1 MSSMPFMPPR
11 TNPSAKE
18 RAGVEHALGVRDPSR
33 GLIDPRRHNF
43 VPFWDAVMMLALMF
57 TAIITP
63 VEVALID
70 EGACITVLWIL
81 NRVIDLLFMID
92 IIIIFNMAYQEE
104 GIKVTWVYSRKRI
117 GARYLRGYFWVDFL
131 SILPFWITGFVLL
144 DMPMGG
150 YWCSAASVPLSSG
163 LVTRADALADMA
175 VGGDTNDG
183 VVVRISATVKII
195 KLMRMI
201 KLARIAKASRVLKRV
216 GDDILMGKLE
226 MTFAQIKLIKMFL
239 WISLI
244 AHWQACMFS
253 LVASYIR
260 SESDAPTWI
269 DKYIDNQEAEGLSVG
284 IFDVYVAALYWSV
297 MTLTSI
303 GYGDIVPINTI
314 ERQFCCLYMVVAGI
328 SWTYVL
334 GTAAG
339 IAATLNPNAVLFQT
353 TMDQLNHFMRQRR
366 LPREMRMRLRDFFS
380 SARRVHQVTGD
391 AELLAKMS
399 PLLQGTVACC
409 ANKPWLDQIWF
420 LRDLDTTREE
430 RDFVAD
436 LSMKLRVAAFV
447 SDERLPLGQL
457 YILCKGMVV
466 RLWRFHGANL
476 NSVWGEDMLLGSR
489 DLMCH
494 AQAVALT
501 YVEAFT
507 LNKNQF
513 DEVAALNPKPMQRV
527 RQRMRK
533 KMMQRAVLKYMC
545 RKNGINGK
553 DQPRSFVTHEAANGY
568 TYVNED
574 ESLARKLDK
583 VLLAKYPQNTNAF
596 EDDTMP
602 YPTGFESSGGPANY
616 PRVTEGNLRR
626 IEAAQYA
633 MEARMNAR
641 IDALGHSIEAMLL
654 GPGKAGDGRAAEP
667 TVAARRQMALQGKLA
682 AAINLV
688 VDRPRS
694 TVQRVSAPPS
704 EPASAAT
711 QPDSQAVAPQPASP
725 PQPEPIV
732 SAAQPSNL
740 TQTHGC
746 GLLADRA
753 DGDTDEMRRQEA
765 YFKQRPQKPRQKR
778 TKSKSQAEIKAGGTD
793 EAPIG
798 YGTHDA

>member
-117 GARYLRGYFWVDFL
+117 AARYLRGYFWVDFL

-175 VGGDTNDG
+175 VGGDSNDG

-704 EPASAAT
+704 EPASAAA

-732 SAAQPSNL
+732 SAARPSNL
-740 TQTHGC
+740 TETHGC